1 MTAGGPGPTPRAA
14 GAAGA
19 ANAAPGRPGWAAT
32 LAARI
37 ERTLDMLLGTAIGV
51 MVVSMVWQVIGR
63 YVFSR
68 APGWTE
74 EASRFLMLWVT
85 MLGAAAALRSGAHL
99 SVTSLVDALPPRALA
114 WVLALRDAALVG
126 AAGLLAWYG
135 FLFARLNG
143 AQESAA
149 MEIPMTVP
157 YAALPAG
164 ALLIIV
170 MVLLARLLGQPFPTQ
185 AGDAEG
191 VF

>member
-1 MTAGGPGPTPRAA
+1 MAPAGGSEPV
-14 GAAGA
+14 
-19 ANAAPGRPGWAAT
+19 WAAT
-32 LAARI
+32 LARRI
-37 ERTLDMLLGTAIGV
+37 ERTLDFLLGTAVLV

-74 EASRFLMLWVT
+74 ELSRFLMLWLT

-99 SVTSLVDALPPRALA
+99 SVTSLVEVLPRRALA
-114 WVLALRDAALVG
+114 WALALRDAALVG
-126 AAGLLAWYG
+126 AAGLLVWYG

-149 MEIPMTVP
+149 MDIPMTVP
-157 YAALPAG
+157 YAAMPVGG
-164 ALLIIV
+164 ALIVV
-170 MVLLARLLGQPFPTQ
+170 MVLLARLLGAPFPTQ
-185 AGDAEG
+185 ATDAEG

>member
-1 MTAGGPGPTPRAA
+1 MKPSVPAAAAGGGP
-14 GAAGA
+14 
-19 ANAAPGRPGWAAT
+19 APAWAAT
-32 LAARI
+32 LARRI
-37 ERTLDMLLGTAIGV
+37 ERALDVLLGAAVLV

-74 EASRFLMLWVT
+74 ELSRFLMLWLT

-99 SVTSLVDALPPRALA
+99 SVTSLVEALPPRALA
-114 WVLALRDAALVG
+114 WALALRDAALVG
-126 AAGLLAWYG
+126 AAGLLVWYG

-149 MEIPMTVP
+149 MDIPMTVP
-157 YAALPAG
+157 YAALPVG
-164 ALLIIV
+164 AALIIV
-170 MVLLARLLGQPFPTQ
+170 MVVLARLLGTPFPTQ
-185 AGDAEG
+185 ATDAEG

>member
-1 MTAGGPGPTPRAA
+1 MKQHGA
-14 GAAGA
+14 GAAAPA
-19 ANAAPGRPGWAAT
+19 ATVPWAAT
-32 LAARI
+32 LARRI
-37 ERTLDMLLGTAIGV
+37 ERTLDLLLGAAILV

-68 APGWTE
+68 APGWSE
-74 EASRFLMLWVT
+74 ELARFLMLWLT

-114 WVLALRDAALVG
+114 WALAFRDAALVG

-149 MEIPMTVP
+149 LEIPMSVP
-157 YAALPAG
+157 YGALPVG
-164 ALLIIV
+164 AVLIV
-170 MVLLARLLGQPFPTQ
+170 VLVLLARLLGRPFPTQ
-185 AGDAEG
+185 ASDGEG
-191 VF
+191 TF